1 MSETLPNSIG
11 FTISAPI
18 NEFAC
23 NLLLPKHF
31 LHKNLIDTI
40 WKKKRKQVISKNKII
55 SIKFK
60 FEKSIYLILAIFI
73 YA

>member
-31 LHKNLIDTI
+31 LHKNT
-40 WKKKRKQVISKNKII
+40 
-55 SIKFK
+55 KFK
-60 FEKSIYLILAIFI
+60 YRSPNFRK
-73 YA
+73 

>member
-31 LHKNLIDTI
+31 LHKKT
-40 WKKKRKQVISKNKII
+40 
-55 SIKFK
+55 KFK
-60 FEKSIYLILAIFI
+60 YRI
-73 YA
+73 